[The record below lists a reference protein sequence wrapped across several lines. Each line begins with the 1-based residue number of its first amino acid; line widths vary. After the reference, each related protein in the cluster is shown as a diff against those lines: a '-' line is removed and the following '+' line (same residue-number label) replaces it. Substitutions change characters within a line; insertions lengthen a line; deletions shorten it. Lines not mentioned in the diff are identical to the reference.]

1 MRLDRFDKTALI
13 MIAILAAAILI
24 VIARGDRVGA
34 AVVSTQPA
42 ADAQRVSVRTP
53 IVFTFAEPMDIT
65 SLNGRVESAPPLSGT
80 LRGGGVN
87 VYFVPAEPLKVNT
100 EYQIT
105 LRAGGRSVR
114 GRAMSADSV
123 IRFRT
128 RQPRV
133 AYLTPSE
140 GAANLVL
147 HDPLSNQAQRITSE
161 AYGVFDYAIS
171 PDGTRAVMSVNR
183 DQGGAR
189 DLWLINLDGSGREQ
203 LLRCEEQVCQT
214 PSWSA
219 DGTRIAF
226 ERRAL
231 VQRTVG
237 KLPGPSRIWLMNV
250 ATKETVPLFD
260 DQQAIA
266 SLPNWSPADDRLLVV
281 DSNNSGLT
289 IVDTRSQETVSL
301 QSNLGDP
308 GAWSPS
314 AQQLIY
320 PDIAPFDDRG
330 FTQLLRMDF
339 ATNVIT
345 TLFPISTSDDSS
357 IAFAPDGA
365 QIAFSRREGGLRSL
379 TGAQVWTAR
388 PNGEAARQLTN
399 DAEHSH
405 FRVSFSPD
413 STLLAAQRFEL
424 GEPFAKP
431 EVVLIPAAGGAV
443 KVIAEGA
450 SQPVWVP

>member
-1 MRLDRFDKTALI
+1 MRLDRFDRTALI
-13 MIAILAAAILI
+13 AMAALLVAIA
-24 VIARGDRVGA
+24 VVVVRGDRVGA
-34 AVVSTQPA
+34 AVVSMQPA
-42 ADAQRVSVRTP
+42 GTARVSVRTP

-65 SLNGRVESAPPLSGT
+65 SLNGRLETAPQLSGT
-80 LRGGGVN
+80 LRGSGVN
-87 VYFVPAEPLKVNT
+87 VFFVPAEPLKVDT
-100 EYQIT
+100 DYQIT
-105 LRAGGRSVR
+105 LRAGGRSLR

-123 IRFRT
+123 LRFRT

-147 HDPLSNQAQRITSE
+147 HDPVSGQSQRITSE
-161 AYGVFDYAIS
+161 TYGIFDFAIS
-171 PDGTRAVMSVNR
+171 PDGARAVLSVNR
-183 DQGGAR
+183 DEGGAR

-203 LLRCEEQVCQT
+203 LLKCDEQVCQT

-226 ERRAL
+226 ERRTL
-231 VQRTVG
+231 VQRTIG
-237 KLPGPSRIWLMNV
+237 KLPGPARVWLMDV
-250 ATKETVPLFD
+250 ATKEVAPLFA

-281 DSNNSGLT
+281 DSTDSGLA
-289 IVDTRSQETVSL
+289 IVDTRSQETVRL

-314 AQQLIY
+314 GNQLIY
-320 PDIAPFDDRG
+320 PDITPFDDRG
-330 FTQLLRMDF
+330 FTQLLRVDF
-339 ATNVIT
+339 ATSVIT
-345 TLFPISTSDDSS
+345 TVFPISTSDDSS

-365 QIAFSRREGGLRSL
+365 QIAFSRRESGLRSL
-379 TGAQVWTAR
+379 TGAQVW
-388 PNGEAARQLTN
+388 AAQPDGSALRQLTN

-413 STLLAAQRFEL
+413 GALLTAQRFEL

-431 EVVLIPAAGGAV
+431 EIVLIPAAGGSIQI
-443 KVIAEGA
+443 IAEDA